1 MLGGMVLGSV
11 ITLLATPKSGAEV
24 RGQIK
29 DLVNREAR
37 KVREKY
43 HEDSTERSFAGALVF
58 FLVMALSAYVLL
70 VTALVFW
77 LAELLG
83 SLPLA
88 AVLLGGFTLLIAL
101 LTYQLAVR
109 DAFARLRERWE
120 VVYEVMRT
128 VHDGYRRV
136 SGFLHRLL
144 W

>member
-1 MLGGMVLGSV
+1 MYS
-11 ITLLATPKSGAEV
+11 
-24 RGQIK
+24 
-29 DLVNREAR
+29 
-37 KVREKY
+37 
-43 HEDSTERSFAGALVF
+43 DSTERSFAGALVV

-109 DAFARLRERWE
+109 DAIARLRERWE

-128 VHDGYRRV
+128 VHNGYRRV